1 MLTRISKALLVAAAG
16 FYLLLVVLNNLTDYK
31 SNYDFV
37 FHVLSM
43 DTTFPGNS
51 LMWRSIHTPAI
62 YHVFYAGIILWES
75 VACVVLFAGAWKLW
89 AVRKAGAATFNRAK
103 QFAIF
108 GLTVN
113 LLLWSVAFLAVG
125 GEWFLMWQSKI
136 WNGQTAAGRM
146 FDVVGLVLIFIALR
160 DEELTVDEKT

>member
-16 FYLLLVVLNNLTDYK
+16 FYLLLVALNNLTDYQ

-51 LMWRSIHTPAI
+51 LMWRSIHSPVI

-75 VACVVLFAGAWKLW
+75 VACVLLFAGAWKLW
-89 AVRKAGAATFNRAK
+89 SARGLGAVPFNRAK
-103 QFAIF
+103 QLATL
-108 GLTVN
+108 GLTLN
-113 LLLWSVAFLAVG
+113 LLQWSVAFLSVG

-146 FDVVGLVLIFIALR
+146 FDVVALTLIFVAMR
-160 DEELTVDEKT
+160 DDELAVDEKS